1 MPQLPS
7 PREAGPYSRHVP
19 SLDGLR
25 GMAVLAVMGSHLFPG
40 TTHGTWLEPIG
51 ATLSFGANG
60 VDLFFVLSGF
70 LITGILF
77 DSISDSGYFR
87 KFYARRTLRIFPLY
101 YGVLF
106 VLFLLTPLIGLQWH
120 RMNWALVFYLQNT
133 NIFGTFYT
141 FHLGHG
147 ISLDHFWSL
156 AVEEQFYLVWPLAV
170 FFIRDLRK
178 LIWACFSLSF
188 AALLLR
194 FVLVFHHTNYNII
207 NRSTFSRADSLLLG
221 AVLALLL
228 RTHLHDA
235 VLSSAKKIFFAVVAV
250 IVALNLVGLLIER
263 HSEWLFAF
271 DGSYLAIRYTLV
283 ALGSASLIAWCLRPS
298 SWPRTF
304 FEGRTLR
311 FFGKYSYGLYV
322 LHYAAAGFLISTFR
336 GWILH
341 FTSSKLIEVAASG
354 ILTFLVAVVLAYA
367 SYNLYE
373 KQFLRMKRH
382 FDYDRSAAPKN
393 LSSAAH

>member
-25 GMAVLAVMGSHLFPG
+25 GMAVLAVMASHLFRG
-40 TTHGTWLEPIG
+40 TTSGTWFQPIG
-51 ATLSFGANG
+51 LTLGFGANG

-77 DSISDSGYFR
+77 DSISDTGYFR

-106 VLFLLTPLIGLQWH
+106 VLFLLTPLIGLEWH
-120 RMNWALVFYLQNT
+120 RMNWALLLYLQNT

-141 FHLGHG
+141 FQLGHG

-156 AVEEQFYLVWPLAV
+156 AVEEQFYLVWPLVV

-188 AALLLR
+188 AALLVRLI
-194 FVLVFHHTNYNII
+194 LIFHHTNYNFI
-207 NRSTFSRADSLLLG
+207 NRSTFSRADTLLFG
-221 AVLALLL
+221 ALLALLL
-228 RTHLHDA
+228 RTPLHNA
-235 VLSSAKKIFFAVVAV
+235 VLFSAKKIFFAVVAV
-250 IVALNLVGLLIER
+250 IAILNLARLLVER
-263 HSEWLFAF
+263 HSDWLFAF
-271 DGSYLAIRYTLV
+271 DSSYLAIRYTLI

-298 SWPRTF
+298 SRLRIF

-341 FTSSKLIEVAASG
+341 FTSSKLIGVVASG
-354 ILTFLVAVVLAYA
+354 FLTFLVAVVLAYA

-382 FDYDRSAAPKN
+382 FDYDRSAAAKN
-393 LSSAAH
+393 LSPTAR